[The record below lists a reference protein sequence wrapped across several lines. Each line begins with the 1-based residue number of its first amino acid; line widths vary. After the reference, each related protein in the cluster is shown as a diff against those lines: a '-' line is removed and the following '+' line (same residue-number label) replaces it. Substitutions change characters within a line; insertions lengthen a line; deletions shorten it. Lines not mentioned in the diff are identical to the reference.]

1 MKLGL
6 SLNKSLLK
14 EIKEKKRKRIIEI
27 DLPGKN
33 KGKIIRP
40 ITRKTDKGEQ
50 MITKNIKRKLYRDLN
65 WNNLFFCHKISSLNI
80 KLNQLNSYND
90 YDVINI
96 SNKMC
101 DKEELHHKIKNIVPK
116 INSFQRIK
124 DKLIILPQ
132 KEGYYKPKL
141 LKNER
146 INRGKL

>member
-14 EIKEKKRKRIIEI
+14 EIRENKRKRIIDI

-65 WNNLFFCHKISSLNI
+65 
-80 KLNQLNSYND
+80 
-90 YDVINI
+90 
-96 SNKMC
+96 
-101 DKEELHHKIKNIVPK
+101 
-116 INSFQRIK
+116 
-124 DKLIILPQ
+124 
-132 KEGYYKPKL
+132 
-141 LKNER
+141 
-146 INRGKL
+146 

>member
-14 EIKEKKRKRIIEI
+14 EIKENKRKRLIEI
-27 DLPGKN
+27 DLPGKK
-33 KGKIIRP
+33 KGKIIKP

-65 WNNLFFCHKISSLNI
+65 WNNLYFCHKLSSLNI
-80 KLNQLNSYND
+80 KFKEFNTFFDYN
-90 YDVINI
+90 VINI
-96 SNKMC
+96 SNKIC

-132 KEGYYKPKL
+132 KEGYFKPKL